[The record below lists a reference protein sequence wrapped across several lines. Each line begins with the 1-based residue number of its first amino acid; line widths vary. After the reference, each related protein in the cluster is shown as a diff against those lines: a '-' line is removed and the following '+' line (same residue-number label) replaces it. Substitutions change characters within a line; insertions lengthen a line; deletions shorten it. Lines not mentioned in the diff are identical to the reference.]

1 MLKGNSQLEPLFT
14 RTELKEHEIV
24 MTDLIKNDHPNF
36 SGEVLD
42 IGCAAGVFT
51 KYLANLHPNAR
62 IIGLDSSSELI
73 DIATKDAPDNVDF
86 VVANAKTYEP
96 SKPLDIII
104 ASGFFSLFDEP
115 AMPLRQWYSWLKKSG
130 STIYIF
136 ATMNTNPI
144 DTQIRLRNRYFD
156 DAEWESGYSIHSM
169 AAIEDVLNQLDV
181 QYTFTPFEIGIDL
194 PEQDN
199 PIRTFTLKQSNNK
212 RMIINGAN
220 IVHEYF
226 FLSIERI

>member
-1 MLKGNSQLEPLFT
+1 MLKPNSQLEPLFT

-24 MTDLIKNDHPNF
+24 MIDLIKNDHPDF

-51 KYLANLHPNAR
+51 KHFANVYPDAR
-62 IIGLDSSSELI
+62 IVGLDSSSELI
-73 DIATKDAPDNVDF
+73 DIAAKDAPDNVDF
-86 VVANAKTYEP
+86 VVTNAKTYEP

-104 ASGFFSLFDEP
+104 ASGFFSLFDDP
-115 AMPLRQWYSWLKKSG
+115 AIPLRQWHSWLKRSG

-136 ATMNTNPI
+136 ETMNPKPI
-144 DTQIRLRNRYFD
+144 DIRISLRNRFLD
-156 DAEWESGYSIHSM
+156 NAEWESGYSVHSI
-169 AAIEDVLNQLDV
+169 ASIEETLNQLDV

-199 PIRTFTLKQSNNK
+199 PIRTFTLKQTNNK

-220 IVHEYF
+220 VVHEYF
-226 FLSIERI
+226 YLSIERI